1 MNNDTLVSLNIF
13 NNENNQLINKI
24 PILYYWN
31 GDGDLLDSIINNKT
45 FLEKYLN
52 NISYN
57 LYNSLYLGY
66 FFFEFDKDNNEIYK
80 DNIIKISDYIDL
92 DKFNS
97 KNIINEIIIKHL
109 YNLYKISMK
118 DDYKDVKVFNE
129 DIILDIYSK
138 IKDKYKE
145 KLNKETFINW
155 IRQELINKN
164 KINNNNSNYIIDY
177 LKNVLINKD

>member
-1 MNNDTLVSLNIF
+1 
-13 NNENNQLINKI
+13 
-24 PILYYWN
+24 
-31 GDGDLLDSIINNKT
+31 
-45 FLEKYLN
+45 
-52 NISYN
+52 
-57 LYNSLYLGY
+57 
-66 FFFEFDKDNNEIYK
+66 
-80 DNIIKISDYIDL
+80 
-92 DKFNS
+92 
-97 KNIINEIIIKHL
+97 
-109 YNLYKISMK
+109 MK

-177 LKNVLINKD
+177 LKTVLINKD

>member
-31 GDGDLLDSIINNKT
+31 GEGDLLNSIITDKS
-45 FLEKYLN
+45 FLGKYLD

-66 FFFEFDKDNNEIYK
+66 FFFEFDDNDEEVYK
-80 DNIIKISDYIDL
+80 DNIIKVSDYIDL

-97 KNIINEIIIKHL
+97 NNILNEILVKHL
-109 YNLYKISMK
+109 FNLYKISMK
-118 DDYKDVKVFNE
+118 IEYDDVQVFNE

-164 KINNNNSNYIIDY
+164 KLDNNNTNYIIKY
-177 LKNVLINKD
+177 LEKILINKD